1 VAGKRFTVRGRSI
14 RWREGRYRQR
24 GRRRLQTRPLKPRP
38 VLDTLIAIGVS
49 LFVGGVVFCMA
60 LLLLGAYKAP
70 LHFGYG
76 AILGGVIA
84 CSFVFGPRDRAGLM
98 IVGGLVV
105 VWFLG
110 TVGLYVSR
118 DQIVLRPHEHHTTT
132 AGPASRK
139 AD

>member
-1 VAGKRFTVRGRSI
+1 MAGKRFTVRGRSI

-24 GRRRLQTRPLKPRP
+24 GRRLQTRPLRPRP

-49 LFVGGVVFCMA
+49 LFAGGLVFCMA
-60 LLLLGAYKAP
+60 LLLLGAHKVP

-98 IVGGLVV
+98 IVGCLVV
-105 VWFLG
+105 VWVLG
-110 TVGLYVSR
+110 TTGFYLSR
-118 DQIVLRPHEHHTTT
+118 DQIVLRPHDHHS
-132 AGPASRK
+132 AAVHSASRR

>member
-1 VAGKRFTVRGRSI
+1 
-14 RWREGRYRQR
+14 
-24 GRRRLQTRPLKPRP
+24 